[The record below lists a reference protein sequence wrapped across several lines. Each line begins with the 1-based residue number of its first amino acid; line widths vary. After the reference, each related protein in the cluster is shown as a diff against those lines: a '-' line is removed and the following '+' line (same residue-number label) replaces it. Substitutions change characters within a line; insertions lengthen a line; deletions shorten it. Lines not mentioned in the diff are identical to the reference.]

1 MRSGDCQTANHAAR
15 CYHAGR
21 SPCVSAGCCWRSVCC
36 FCCCWVALT
45 ARGFLVVPLLVV
57 IMGHQEV
64 TKVYVL
70 VHDESEASSLHN
82 AADLLR
88 QMKASS
94 RLPPHAASHR

>member
-1 MRSGDCQTANHAAR
+1 MAR
-15 CYHAGR
+15 
-21 SPCVSAGCCWRSVCC
+21 
-36 FCCCWVALT
+36 
-45 ARGFLVVPLLVV
+45 
-57 IMGHQEV
+57 QEV